1 MTRSY
6 FISIYPADK
15 YIFMHMYIFPCEI
28 QLIVNT
34 RGHSRMSQA
43 GCTCQKNSSNYKP
56 RMLQAMI
63 ICDPEPVHT
72 GTDENNLF
80 QSCYWGSDMFIYLA
94 HMGLC
99 LLALTAPAGWQLFK
113 SLSGLDSIP
122 IPAELGGLRCG
133 SHRDHRSDM

>member
-1 MTRSY
+1 
-6 FISIYPADK
+6 
-15 YIFMHMYIFPCEI
+15 
-28 QLIVNT
+28 
-34 RGHSRMSQA
+34 MSQDS
-43 GCTCQKNSSNYKP
+43 CTCQKNSSNYKP

-99 LLALTAPAGWQLFK
+99 LLST
-113 SLSGLDSIP
+113 DSSCRLAAFQKLVRP
-122 IPAELGGLRCG
+122 
-133 SHRDHRSDM
+133 